1 MTFFRTVLQLV
12 ECPSA
17 CPGEGNAICAEQ
29 SITPDWIH
37 LENGYFVDSIISS
50 SSNRDAYSTLECLYV
65 IPIVILFYFI
75 SLSSSREREKKKQP
89 KFPVH
94 GDQVWKFISDEKDKK
109 KIEKKKN
116 TLVYKNTEGNG
127 AFFVSSFASR
137 IVPGLKFSSNEK
149 IKLWNE

>member
-75 SLSSSREREKKKQP
+75 SLSSSREREKKRNNRNSLFTEIRFENSYP
-89 KFPVH
+89 TRR
-94 GDQVWKFISDEKDKK
+94 IKK
-109 KIEKKKN
+109 SRKEEE
-116 TLVYKNTEGNG
+116 Y
-127 AFFVSSFASR
+127 SR
-137 IVPGLKFSSNEK
+137 I
-149 IKLWNE
+149 

>member
-29 SITPDWIH
+29 SITPDWIY

-75 SLSSSREREKKKQP
+75 SLSSSSRERKK
-89 KFPVH
+89 
-94 GDQVWKFISDEKDKK
+94 E
-109 KIEKKKN
+109 
-116 TLVYKNTEGNG
+116 TTEIPC
-127 AFFVSSFASR
+127 SR
-137 IVPGLKFSSNEK
+137 RSGLKIHIRREG
-149 IKLWNE
+149 

>member
-75 SLSSSREREKKKQP
+75 LSHFLLLEREKKRNNRNSLFTEIRFENSYP
-89 KFPVH
+89 RRR
-94 GDQVWKFISDEKDKK
+94 I
-109 KIEKKKN
+109 KKN
-116 TLVYKNTEGNG
+116 RKEEEY
-127 AFFVSSFASR
+127 SR
-137 IVPGLKFSSNEK
+137 I
-149 IKLWNE
+149 

>member
-75 SLSSSREREKKKQP
+75 SLSSRERKKKRNNRNSLFTEIRFENSYP
-89 KFPVH
+89 TRR
-94 GDQVWKFISDEKDKK
+94 I
-109 KIEKKKN
+109 KKN
-116 TLVYKNTEGNG
+116 RKEEEY
-127 AFFVSSFASR
+127 SR
-137 IVPGLKFSSNEK
+137 I
-149 IKLWNE
+149 